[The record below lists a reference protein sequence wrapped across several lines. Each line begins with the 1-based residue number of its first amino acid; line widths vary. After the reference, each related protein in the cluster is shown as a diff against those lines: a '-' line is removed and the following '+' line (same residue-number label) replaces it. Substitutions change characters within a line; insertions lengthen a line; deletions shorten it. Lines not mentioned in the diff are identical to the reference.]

1 MFEPVLPLFKF
12 TWFFHHFFCCM
23 HTHIAISCFASDL
36 LLEINSNIIYKKIG
50 IDLLLKIFNF
60 CFPNENFIQV
70 KTCDVESI
78 GASSF
83 RGNLQV
89 GTA

>member
-12 TWFFHHFFCCM
+12 TWFFRHFFCCM

-50 IDLLLKIFNF
+50 IDILLKIFNF
-60 CFPNENFIQV
+60 CFPKENFIQV
-70 KTCDVESI
+70 KICDVETI
-78 GASSF
+78 GTSSF